1 MPRGSRQRRQGQE
14 IQRLLPDLIRREVK
28 DPRVSGLITITA
40 VEMSQ
45 DLSQATVFVTALG
58 EADPAEVVK
67 GLNRG
72 SAFLRT
78 ALAQRMRSRTI
89 PALQFK
95 YDSSVERGMRLTR
108 LIESAVGTSSSDESS
123 NPANK

>member
-14 IQRLLPDLIRREVK
+14 IQRLLPDLIRREMK